1 MKITTRQL
9 RRIIREE
16 KNKLAENEFGAELDH
31 LESNIDDDEE
41 HEDDLERDIELD
53 RDEEE
58 RAHDHERGE
67 ERHHHHESKK
77 ISYRGLR
84 RMIRESLPSK
94 AALVVNYGSS
104 GMSYTDP
111 ATGRVVTP
119 EDILDYGALGDAEF
133 MKQSGE
139 MVAAAADKAGIT
151 QIDDA
156 ERGMMSVDEFVNL
169 MSSGGD
175 VAGDDG
181 VPGEETTADLFKR
194 LGL

>member
-1 MKITTRQL
+1 MKITRRQL
-9 RRIIREE
+9 RRIIKEE
-16 KNKLAENEFGAELDH
+16 KRKL
-31 LESNIDDDEE
+31 
-41 HEDDLERDIELD
+41 
-53 RDEEE
+53 
-58 RAHDHERGE
+58 
-67 ERHHHHESKK
+67 HESKK

-84 RMIRESLPSK
+84 RMIRESILSE
-94 AALVVNYGSS
+94 AALVVNYDSS

-111 ATGRVVTP
+111 TTGAVVTP